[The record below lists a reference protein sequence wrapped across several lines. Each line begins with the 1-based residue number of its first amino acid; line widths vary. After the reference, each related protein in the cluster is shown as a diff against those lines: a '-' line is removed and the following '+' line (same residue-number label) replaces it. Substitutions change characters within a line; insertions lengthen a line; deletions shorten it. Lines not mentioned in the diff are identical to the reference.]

1 MDSQTFITILVGII
15 QIGLGFFLSTLWGMI
30 RTLETRVNSIEVT
43 LATQDSDIKYI
54 KDSVDHLVKLMEEY
68 NGRHL

>member
-30 RTLETRVNSIEVT
+30 RTLESRVNGIDVV
-43 LATQDSDIKYI
+43 LAAQDSDIKHI
-54 KDSVDHLVKLMEEY
+54 KDSVDHLVKLMEDS
-68 NGRHL
+68 NGRPL